1 MRNLLQVSEEY
12 EITTSMRT
20 DELGLDSLVAVRI
33 RSWFLNNYQ
42 VNIPALKILQGVPLQ
57 EIIDQA
63 LDALPETLFTVA
75 VDSNESP
82 RSDENNACSSQQ
94 SILEES
100 TQTET
105 PPSTVS
111 QSQDASSV
119 DELDIEHSPK
129 GAAAPQVELKRFG
142 PPSYAQ
148 SMFLFAHE
156 LLNDKTTVNNAA
168 LLHLRGELRIADLK
182 RALELLTQHHE
193 IMRTCFLMQEGQMV
207 QGVMASSPITL
218 EHRKICNQKELFQEY
233 ETLKN
238 HVFDLRCGQ
247 TMRVMLLSHSPRD
260 HYMIMAY
267 HHIVF
272 DRASILPFM
281 ADLERLYWGQNIER
295 SPLQYLDFS
304 NDQHEKDISGGWI
317 NAINFWKTQ
326 FETIPDQLPLHRSK
340 ISRRMPLQKYASQTS
355 EHVIDVSLSS
365 KIRQLVR
372 RLRSTPFHLYIA
384 AFKVLLFRFL
394 GVEDVC
400 IGMADNFRREDKLQ
414 FAIGPFL
421 NILPLRLAA
430 NKEESCE
437 EAITD
442 ARDKSLQAMA
452 HSIPLGAILKGVPGA
467 RNSSQAPLAQA
478 FINYSD
484 DDSQDA
490 GSFLGC
496 ETKMLKH
503 HEAEV
508 AYDISFTI
516 VNRPG
521 ETARVSVNVQDSLYL
536 ESDARSLA
544 ENYEEILQQ
553 FVTAP
558 AQCTVDTRRYP
569 EPDLQRALT
578 LGRGKMSSSSTI
590 A

>member
-1 MRNLLQVSEEY
+1 MRNLLQMSDEY

-63 LDALPETLFTVA
+63 LDALPETLLAAV
-75 VDSNESP
+75 VDSNENS

-94 SILEES
+94 SVLAES
-100 TQTET
+100 TQTDT
-105 PPSTVS
+105 PPSTVP
-111 QSQDASSV
+111 QSEDAFSA
-119 DELDIEHSPK
+119 DELDIKHSPK
-129 GAAAPQVELKRFG
+129 GAAAPEIELKRFG
-142 PPSYAQ
+142 PLSYAQ
-148 SMFLFAHE
+148 SMFLFTHE

-182 RALELLTQHHE
+182 RALEELTQHHE
-193 IMRTCFLMQEGQMV
+193 IMRTCFLMQEGQIV
-207 QGVMASSPITL
+207 QGIMASSPMTL
-218 EHRKICNQKELFQEY
+218 EHKRIFNQTELFQEY

-238 HVFDLRCGQ
+238 HVFDLRYGQ

-260 HYMIMAY
+260 HYLIMAY

-272 DRASILPFM
+272 DRASIFPFM
-281 ADLERLYWGQNIER
+281 ADLERLYWGQDIKE

-304 NDQHEKDISGGWI
+304 NDQHEQDISGGWA
-317 NAINFWKTQ
+317 NAVNFWKSQ
-326 FETIPDQLPLHRSK
+326 FETIPEQLPLHRSK
-340 ISRRMPLQKYASQTS
+340 ISRRLPLQKYASQTS
-355 EHVIDVSLSS
+355 ELVIDISISR

-384 AFKVLLFRFL
+384 AYKVLLLRFL

-400 IGMADNFRREDKLQ
+400 IGVADNFRREEKLQ
-414 FAIGPFL
+414 NAIGPFL

-442 ARDKSLQAMA
+442 ARDKILQALA

-467 RNSSQAPLAQA
+467 RNSSQSPLAQA
-478 FINYSD
+478 FINYSE

-508 AYDISFTI
+508 AYDIAFTI
-516 VNRPG
+516 VNGPG
-521 ETARVSVNVQDSLYL
+521 DTTRVSVNVQDSLYL
-536 ESDARSLA
+536 ESDALSLA
-544 ENYEEILQQ
+544 RNYEEILQQ

-558 AQCTVDTRRYP
+558 AQCTVDTRRYL
-569 EPDLQRALT
+569 ESDLQRALT
-578 LGRGKMSSSSTI
+578 VGRG
-590 A
+590 